1 MFTFSNH
8 TIANSVIGLKLGLV
22 AVIAFLLAGCAVLQ
36 KPGTGRQLVLKEPQT
51 NRTYY
56 LYLPAGY
63 DPSKRWPVVV
73 TLHGRNP
80 FDTAHRQIREW
91 QNTADKYGLI
101 VVAPALS
108 NSNKLIPGV
117 NLLNTSVRQDERV
130 LMNIMD
136 HVLGRTAAD
145 PNRVLVTAWSN
156 GGTVMHYVANQH
168 PDRFAALCARGCWF
182 KADMLDED
190 NARRMAERNF
200 PVMIFYGQG
209 DSWNIKMDS
218 NSAIKWYKS
227 MGFNVESTVIPQSL
241 WMLKSALAGLGGH
254 DRHPEPAA
262 EFFMRVT
269 GSPSQKVAVEPSK
282 L

>member
-1 MFTFSNH
+1 MDTFRSH
-8 TIANSVIGLKLGLV
+8 TISKSFIGLQLGLLATV
-22 AVIAFLLAGCAVLQ
+22 ALVLPGCAVWQ
-36 KPGTGRQLVLKEPQT
+36 KPGTGTQLSIKEPQT
-51 NRTYY
+51 NGSYY

-63 DPSKRWPVVV
+63 DSNRSWPLVV

-80 FDTAHRQIREW
+80 FDNANRQIREW
-91 QNTADKYGLI
+91 QSTADKHGLI
-101 VVAPALS
+101 VIAPVLG
-108 NSNKLIPGV
+108 NSNEWISGV
-117 NLLNTSVRQDERV
+117 NVFSASVSQDEQV

-136 HVLGRTAAD
+136 HALARTAAD

-182 KADMLDED
+182 KSDILDED
-190 NARRMAERNF
+190 NARRMAQRNF

-209 DSWNIKMDS
+209 DSWNIKRDS
-218 NSAIKWYKS
+218 NSAIKWYES

-241 WMLKSALAGLGGH
+241 WMVKSALAGFGGH
-254 DRHPEPAA
+254 DRRPEAAA
-262 EFFMRVT
+262 EFFMRVI
-269 GSPSQKVAVEPSK
+269 GSAGQEVTAESSK